1 MTMLHDRDSNLRLGR
16 RGLLAVPFVLGFTRR
31 AAAQGRPI
39 RIVVPFNGGSEPDI
53 LARRLAAAM
62 QPILDVPVVV
72 DNRSGANTVIAAQ
85 HVAQSRPDG
94 ETILL
99 TSSSTFATLPNL
111 YATPPVRL
119 DQFEPMTMAM
129 RAHMVLYVNKDVPAD
144 TIPDLIRWA
153 NEQPQPIHYG
163 ANVGAIGHLCGERMK
178 QVTGIRMSDVSYR
191 GSLGMQ
197 QLLLAGDI
205 KLAFDG
211 VPAHAEMVNTDRI
224 KALGIT
230 ANRAVPMLPQV
241 RPLAEQGYGNIAMP
255 YWYGIFAPKG
265 TPQPILTRQIDAI
278 HRAQRAEALVN
289 QFAAQGA
296 ELEGNALDAFRIMI
310 ESERESWGALI
321 RSIALRL
328 D

>member
-1 MTMLHDRDSNLRLGR
+1 MTTIQRLDATLRAGR
-16 RGLLAVPFVLGFTRR
+16 RALLAAPFVVGLTRQ
-31 AAAQGRPI
+31 AAAQGRPL

-62 QPILDVPVVV
+62 QPLLEQPVVV
-72 DNRSGANTVIAAQ
+72 DNRSGANTVIAAN

-129 RAHMVLYVNKDVPAD
+129 RAHMVLYVNKDVPANN
-144 TIPDLIRWA
+144 IPELIRWA
-153 NEQPQPIHYG
+153 NAQPQPILYG
-163 ANVGAIGHLCGERMK
+163 ANAGAIGHLCGERMK
-178 QVTGIRMSDVSYR
+178 QVTGIHMSDVSYR

-211 VPAHAEMVNTDRI
+211 VPAHAEMVSIGRI
-224 KALGIT
+224 KAFGIT
-230 ANRAVPMLPQV
+230 ADHEVPMLPGV
-241 RPLAEQGYGNIAMP
+241 RPFAEQGFGNIAMP

-265 TPQPILTRQIDAI
+265 TPQPVLARQVEAI
-278 HRAQRAEALVN
+278 HQAQKAEALVN

-296 ELEGNALDAFRIMI
+296 DLVGNQPEAFRQMI
-310 ESERESWGALI
+310 DSERESWGALI
-321 RSIALRL
+321 RSIDLHL

>member
-1 MTMLHDRDSNLRLGR
+1 MIRT
-16 RGLLAVPFVLGFTRR
+16 TRR
-31 AAAQGRPI
+31 ALLAAPFVMGVATPARAQGRPL

-62 QPILDVPVVV
+62 QPILEQPVVV
-72 DNRSGANTVIAAQ
+72 DNRSGGNTVIAAQ
-85 HVAQSRPDG
+85 HVAQQRPDG

-129 RAHMVLYVNKDVPAD
+129 RAHMVLYVSKDAPD
-144 TIPDLIRWA
+144 TIPDLITWA
-153 NEQPQPIHYG
+153 NAQPQPILYG
-163 ANVGAIGHLCGERMK
+163 ANPGAIGHLCGERMK

-197 QLLLAGDI
+197 QLLMAGDI

-211 VPAHAEMVNTDRI
+211 VPAHAEMVAAGRI

-230 ANRAVPMLPQV
+230 ADHEVPMLPGV
-241 RPLAEQGYGNIAMP
+241 RPLADQGFGNIAIS
-255 YWYGIFAPKG
+255 YWYGAFAPKG
-265 TPQPILTRQIDAI
+265 TPRQVLARQIDAL

-296 ELEGNALDAFRIMI
+296 DLIGNNPDEFRTMI
-310 ESERESWGALI
+310 ESERESWGTLI
-321 RSIALRL
+321 RSINLRL

>member
-1 MTMLHDRDSNLRLGR
+1 MLQDRDAKRHLGR
-16 RGLLAVPFVLGFTRR
+16 RGLLAAPFVLGLARS
-31 AAAQGRPI
+31 ASAQGRPL

-62 QPILDVPVVV
+62 QPILEQPVVV

-85 HVAQSRPDG
+85 HVAQARPDG

-119 DQFEPMTMAM
+119 EQFEAMTMAM
-129 RAHMVLYVNKDVPAD
+129 RAHMVLYVSNDVPAN
-144 TIPDLIRWA
+144 TIPELIQWA
-153 NEQPQPIHYG
+153 NAQPQPILYG
-163 ANVGAIGHLCGERMK
+163 ANAGAIGHLCGELMK

-197 QLLLAGDI
+197 QLLMAGDI

-211 VPAHAEMVNTDRI
+211 VPAHAEMVNAGRI

-230 ANRAVPMLPQV
+230 ADRAVPMLPNV
-241 RPLAEQGYGNIAMP
+241 RPLSEQGYGNIAMS

-265 TPQPILTRQIDAI
+265 VPQPVLARQIDAI
-278 HRAQRAEALVN
+278 HHAQKAEALVQ

-296 ELEGNALDAFRIMI
+296 ELEGNAPDAFRAMI
-310 ESERESWGALI
+310 VSERESWGTLI
-321 RSIALRL
+321 RSINLRL
-328 D
+328 E

>member
-1 MTMLHDRDSNLRLGR
+1 MIRT
-16 RGLLAVPFVLGFTRR
+16 TRR
-31 AAAQGRPI
+31 ALLAAPFVMGVASPARAQGRPL

-62 QPILDVPVVV
+62 QPILEQPVVV
-72 DNRSGANTVIAAQ
+72 DNRSGGNTVIAAQ
-85 HVAQSRPDG
+85 HVAQQRPDG

-111 YATPPVRL
+111 YATPSVRL

-129 RAHMVLYVNKDVPAD
+129 RAHMVLYVSKDAPD
-144 TIPDLIRWA
+144 TIPDLITWA
-153 NEQPQPIHYG
+153 NAQPQPILYG
-163 ANVGAIGHLCGERMK
+163 ANPGAIGHLCGERMK

-197 QLLLAGDI
+197 QLLMAGDI

-211 VPAHAEMVNTDRI
+211 VPAHAEMVAARRI

-230 ANRAVPMLPQV
+230 ADHEVPMLPGV
-241 RPLAEQGYGNIAMP
+241 RPLADQGFGNIAIS
-255 YWYGIFAPKG
+255 YWYGAFAPKG
-265 TPQPILTRQIDAI
+265 TPRPVLARQIEAL
-278 HRAQRAEALVN
+278 HQAQRAEALVN

-296 ELEGNALDAFRIMI
+296 DLIGNNPDEFRAMI
-310 ESERESWGALI
+310 ESERESWGTLI
-321 RSIALRL
+321 RSINLRL